1 MRKQLIGVLDCVKVI
16 LFPPSNL
23 SPLTAQDKVLSTLQ
37 HCRDEAATVKD
48 KVQETGNTSKQQ
60 VCVGGGAVKGVCVCV
75 CR

>member
-1 MRKQLIGVLDCVKVI
+1 MLDCVKVI

-48 KVQETGNTSKQQ
+48 KVQETGNTGKQQ
-60 VCVGGGAVKGVCVCV
+60 VWGGGGRGGGGGGAVKGVCVCV